1 MIRLRREPCWYLPRP
16 ELLPDDGLMRSRIAL
31 SLLVCFVSVL
41 SYARVPKSSSR
52 SLDPAYSSAL
62 AAANRFLY
70 AWQTQDHETGIV
82 MLTDAARQHTS
93 PELLQIFFSP
103 GPQAAFEIKRGK
115 RIGPG
120 EYGFPVA
127 LFGFSSTSSRPHYC
141 RIIVTRAGKDDW
153 AVDKL
158 P

>member
-1 MIRLRREPCWYLPRP
+1 MRR
-16 ELLPDDGLMRSRIAL
+16 RIV
-31 SLLVCFVSVL
+31 LVVVFFFCVFSEIL
-41 SYARVPKSSSR
+41 FARVGKSSAR

-62 AAANRFLY
+62 AAANRFLH

-82 MLTDAARQHTS
+82 MLTDAARQRTS

-103 GPQAAFEIKRGK
+103 GPQAAFEIKHGK
-115 RIGPG
+115 RIGPA

>member
-1 MIRLRREPCWYLPRP
+1 MRFRVTLV
-16 ELLPDDGLMRSRIAL
+16 LLSCLMSS
-31 SLLVCFVSVL
+31 SLF
-41 SYARVPKSSSR
+41 ARVSKSSSSR
-52 SLDPAYSSAL
+52 ALDPAYSSAL
-62 AAANRFLY
+62 AAANRFLH

-103 GPQAAFEIKRGK
+103 GPQAAFEIKHGK

-127 LFGFSSTSSRPHYC
+127 LFGFSSTSS
-141 RIIVTRAGKDDW
+141 
-153 AVDKL
+153 
-158 P
+158 

>member
-1 MIRLRREPCWYLPRP
+1 MSLSLERL
-16 ELLPDDGLMRSRIAL
+16 LLQDWLMRSRAIATII
-31 SLLVCFVSVL
+31 SITITLLPIICFAKTAVRNFH
-41 SYARVPKSSSR
+41 AA
-52 SLDPAYSSAL
+52 DPAYSSAL
-62 AAANRFLY
+62 AAANRFLH

-82 MLTDAARQHTS
+82 MLTDAARQRTS

-103 GPQAAFEIKRGK
+103 GPQAAFEIKHGK

-127 LFGFSSTSSRPHYC
+127 LFGFSSASSRPHYC